1 MNGLSKRGKL
11 VAAFATVG
19 ILAIAAVSIWIAAG
33 SSTNADTPVVLYD
46 SSAGGN
52 PAQTE
57 FQTADAGASPGQDF
71 GAAIAALTDSP
82 SATVAT
88 VNGVPISIGKV
99 KAYMVLSS
107 TGRKLGQVTFDK
119 PVAEYVNGLIES
131 ELLFQEAQRR
141 GLVPSD
147 AVVQASATQTK
158 TGLLEFMKQDT
169 QDAKNLRDV
178 FAQVKGTPYGIDAY
192 DSGVMLDSFRHTLA
206 IGAARTAIS
215 DELPLAD
222 VKDRAKR
229 DAHVADVLAGLK
241 AKAKIEVNPLP

>member
-1 MNGLSKRGKL
+1 MNALSKRNRWFVVFAVIVV
-11 VAAFATVG
+11 VAIV
-19 ILAIAAVSIWIAAG
+19 AVSAWLIGGG
-33 SSTNADTPVVLYD
+33 STKADTPVVLYD
-46 SSAGGN
+46 APAGGS

-71 GAAIAALTDSP
+71 GAAIAALTDST